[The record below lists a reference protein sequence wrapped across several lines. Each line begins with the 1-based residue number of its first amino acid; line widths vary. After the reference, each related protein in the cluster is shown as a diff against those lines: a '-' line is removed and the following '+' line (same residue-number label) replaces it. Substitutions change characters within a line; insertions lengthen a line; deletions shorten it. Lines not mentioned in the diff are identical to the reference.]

1 MARSLLKSNN
11 SIILATESPAFST
24 GNQTGVLYAGVV
36 GSSFDFN
43 VERQTAKQIGSQ
55 ELSYNTMVR
64 QPDISFSTQYIFL
77 PFMLNEQIFG
87 LSSDPS
93 APYALSALEDNSVN
107 FCYVNH
113 PDEGFDAIDEYL
125 EASPD
130 FSGYEAI
137 SIGNAYLTN
146 YSVNYDVGSLPVANA
161 SFVASNIKYET
172 ITGQQIESPAINLQS
187 GNNNDVGNIVF
198 SGFDN
203 IPNKADFSV
212 VRPDLID
219 LSLQNL
225 QVGGQNLSGYH
236 FVQGVDMSIDFERT
250 SLYGFGSDYVY
261 NRKLKYPAKGTISV
275 SSLVSGFD
283 EGQASGILANESG
296 YNFDIF
302 FEDYTQTYSGK
313 FIIEDARLNGY
324 SYSMS
329 VNGEMSF
336 DASFDF
342 EITQNKGLK
351 ISGHNVSTDDVWN
364 SINEIWSFVD
374 EIWSES

>member
-1 MARSLLKSNN
+1 MARNVLKSNN
-11 SIILATESPAFST
+11 SIIFATESPAFST
-24 GNQTGVLYAGVV
+24 GDKTGVLCVGVV

-43 VERQTAKQIGSQ
+43 LERQTAKQIGSQ

-64 QPDISFSTQYIFL
+64 QPDISFSTQYAFL
-77 PFMLNEQIFG
+77 PLMLNEQIFG
-87 LSSDPS
+87 LSSDSS

-107 FCYVNH
+107 FSYVNH
-113 PDEGFDAIDEYL
+113 PDEGFNAIDEYL
-125 EASPD
+125 EVSPD

-146 YSVNYDVGSLPVANA
+146 YSVNYAVGNLPVANA

-172 ITGQQIESPAINLQS
+172 ITGKQIESPAINLQS
-187 GNNNDVGNIVF
+187 GNNDNVGDIVF

-203 IPNKADFSV
+203 TPNKADFRV
-212 VRPDLID
+212 VRPDLVD

-236 FVQGVDMSIDFERT
+236 FIQNMDMSIDFERT

-261 NRKLKYPAKGTISV
+261 NRKLQYPAKGTISI

-296 YNFDIF
+296 YDFEIF
-302 FEDYTQTYSGK
+302 FQDYTQADSGK

-324 SYSMS
+324 NYSMR

-336 DASFDF
+336 DVSFDF
-342 EITQNKGLK
+342 EVTQTKGLR
-351 ISGHNVSTDDVWN
+351 ISGHDISTDDMWN
-364 SINEIWSFVD
+364 GINEIWSFID
-374 EIWSES
+374 EVWS